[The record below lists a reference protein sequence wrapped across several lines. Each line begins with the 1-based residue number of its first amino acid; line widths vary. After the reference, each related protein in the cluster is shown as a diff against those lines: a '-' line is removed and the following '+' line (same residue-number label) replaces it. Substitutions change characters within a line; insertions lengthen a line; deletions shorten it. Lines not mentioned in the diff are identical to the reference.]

1 MWSDLREIW
10 CADTSFPPNI
20 ENMPKSKPEVNATG
34 GGHIGFRFFGHIF
47 AEELDN
53 ESKFG
58 AYSCRNTLI
67 RSEGVKNYFR

>member
-1 MWSDLREIW
+1 MWSDLREI
-10 CADTSFPPNI
+10 CHPSPNI
-20 ENMPKSKPEVNATG
+20 ENVPKSKPEVNSTG

-58 AYSCRNTLI
+58 TYSCRNTRI
-67 RSEGVKNYFR
+67 RSEEGVKNYFR